1 MRGVIVY
8 LQQSNVC
15 KNKWDFALTENGSAA
30 QKCNKDL
37 TELQKSIQT
46 SFLPHVVEK
55 MSGFLNMQS
64 V

>member
-1 MRGVIVY
+1 MY